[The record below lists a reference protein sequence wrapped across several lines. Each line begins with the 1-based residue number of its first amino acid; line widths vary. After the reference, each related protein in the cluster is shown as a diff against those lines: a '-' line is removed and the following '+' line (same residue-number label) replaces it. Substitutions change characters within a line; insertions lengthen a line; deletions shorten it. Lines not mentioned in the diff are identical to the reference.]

1 MDTIKILLI
10 VILVIVIITLALI
23 IYNSFAV
30 NTTKKDINNL
40 TDNWIK
46 EVTINNSPEGVY
58 NLFCNDAT
66 LLGTV
71 SKVKR
76 RGKDIK
82 KYFDYFAKLPSI
94 KVINREYNISQIV
107 NNVYVNSAF
116 ITWSWKGLEKPIVA
130 RMTFIFRNKCIF
142 QLHSSGLP
150 ELNKDL
156 YKISGSK

>member
-1 MDTIKILLI
+1 MQLI
-10 VILVIVIITLALI
+10 QQ
-23 IYNSFAV
+23 
-30 NTTKKDINNL
+30 KKDINNL

-46 EVTINNSPEGVY
+46 EVTINNSPDGVY

-71 SKVKR
+71 SKIKR

-82 KYFDYFAKLPSI
+82 KYFDYFAKLPNI
-94 KVINREYNISQIV
+94 RVVNREYNISQIV

-142 QLHSSGLP
+142 QLHSSELP